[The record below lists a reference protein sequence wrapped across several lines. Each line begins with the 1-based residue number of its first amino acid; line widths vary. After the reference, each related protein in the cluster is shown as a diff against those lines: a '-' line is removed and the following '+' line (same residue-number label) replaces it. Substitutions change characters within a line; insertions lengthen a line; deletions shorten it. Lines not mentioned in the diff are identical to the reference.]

1 MVLVLA
7 LGCCAGSGSGGD
19 AAGASSADAGSAR
32 TSGETRPR
40 HARPAAQPEAEPADP
55 PPPPIKAGAMI
66 SINKGAV
73 LAGSTPDTPG
83 RTSEVEMD
91 GEEVEVPAFEIDALP
106 YPNDPGRP
114 PLTGVTHEKAAALCR
129 DQGKRL
135 CHELE
140 WELACES
147 PRGRTY
153 PYGNRYDPDRYD
165 RPVNLASKAGVRA
178 MGTVGEWTLAAFEP
192 DDEGIAVRGPA
203 DQEGGAATRRCAHRR
218 KLAPS
223 TESEALGFR
232 CCRGGAP
239 EGLAYRTPTKVGPWD
254 RLDRLTELEAFQAL
268 VRSVP
273 ELEEVHDDPRPF
285 TQEDM
290 FHVRHISEVPSE
302 AIPQLTWKVL
312 GWVPHVGEELLVLAG
327 RDGRDT
333 FVAVL
338 YKLPGDRVRHAASY
352 VLLGVDDP
360 IMLGYTSN
368 PRHVQWLPCVG
379 CRDGGVIT
387 IEDGR
392 VDISQRW

>member
-1 MVLVLA
+1 M
-7 LGCCAGSGSGGD
+7 
-19 AAGASSADAGSAR
+19 
-32 TSGETRPR
+32 
-40 HARPAAQPEAEPADP
+40 
-55 PPPPIKAGAMI
+55 
-66 SINKGAV
+66 
-73 LAGSTPDTPG
+73 
-83 RTSEVEMD
+83 
-91 GEEVEVPAFEIDALP
+91 
-106 YPNDPGRP
+106 
-114 PLTGVTHEKAAALCR
+114 
-129 DQGKRL
+129 
-135 CHELE
+135 
-140 WELACES
+140 
-147 PRGRTY
+147 
-153 PYGNRYDPDRYD
+153 
-165 RPVNLASKAGVRA
+165 
-178 MGTVGEWTLAAFEP
+178 
-192 DDEGIAVRGPA
+192 
-203 DQEGGAATRRCAHRR
+203 
-218 KLAPS
+218 
-223 TESEALGFR
+223 
-232 CCRGGAP
+232 
-239 EGLAYRTPTKVGPWD
+239 
-254 RLDRLTELEAFQAL
+254 TELEAFQAL